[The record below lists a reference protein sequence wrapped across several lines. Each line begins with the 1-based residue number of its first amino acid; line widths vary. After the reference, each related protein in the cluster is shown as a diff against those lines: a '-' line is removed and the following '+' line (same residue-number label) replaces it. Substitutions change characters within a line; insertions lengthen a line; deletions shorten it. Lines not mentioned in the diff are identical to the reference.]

1 MNRRN
6 VMNVL
11 AASSGAA
18 LLLASQAPANAA
30 AEPAQ
35 PALASEPRAPYAVAK
50 DGTRLYV
57 QDWGSGRPMLFVAA
71 WALNSDFWGAHVMSM
86 LKAGFRTLAYD
97 RRGHG
102 RSDAPPHG
110 YDSDTLA
117 DDLATIIE
125 SRDLRNVVVVAHS
138 MGAGEVVRYLTRH
151 GAGRIAK
158 LIFAAP
164 TTPYL
169 VRAADNTDAVP
180 EEMLDGM
187 LGAIAQDFPKWVRD
201 NEPPF
206 FTPDTDGET
215 RAWIKAMMLS
225 VPLPVA
231 VTFRHAAGRTDFRR
245 DLGAIATPT
254 LILHG
259 DRDASAPLAL
269 TGAKTAKLI
278 HGAKLVV
285 YEGAPHALPLTH
297 RDRFI
302 ADTIAFGD

>member
-1 MNRRN
+1 MNA
-6 VMNVL
+6 L

-18 LLLASQAPANAA
+18 LLLANQTAPSAA
-30 AEPAQ
+30 TGPAQ
-35 PALASEPRAPYAVAK
+35 PSPAHGLRPPPYAVAD

-57 QDWGSGRPMLFVAA
+57 QDWGSGRPVLFVAA

-86 LKAGFRTLAYD
+86 QKAGFRTLAYD

-102 RSDAPPHG
+102 RSDAPSYG
-110 YDSDTLA
+110 YDADTLA
-117 DDLATIIE
+117 DDLAAVIE
-125 SRDLRNVVVVAHS
+125 SRDLRDVVVVAHS
-138 MGAGEVVRYLTRH
+138 MGAGEVARYLTRH
-151 GAGRIAK
+151 GAARIAK
-158 LIFAAP
+158 LILIAP

-169 VRAADNTDAVP
+169 VRTADNPDAVP

-187 LGAIAQDFPKWVRD
+187 LVAIAQDFPKWVRD

-206 FTPDTDGET
+206 FTPETDSET
-215 RAWIKAMMLS
+215 RAWIKAMMLT
-225 VPLPVA
+225 VPLPIA
-231 VTFRHAAGRTDFRR
+231 VTFRRAAGRADFRR
-245 DLGAIATPT
+245 DLEAIATPT

-278 HGAKLVV
+278 RDSQLLI

-297 RDRFI
+297 RVRSI
-302 ADTIAFGD
+302 ADILAFAG

>member
-1 MNRRN
+1 VNRRN
-6 VMNVL
+6 LMNVL

-18 LLLASQAPANAA
+18 VLLVNQAQAPA
-30 AEPAQ
+30 
-35 PALASEPRAPYAVAK
+35 SEPPPAGGRRATYTVAK

-57 QDWGSGRPMLFVAA
+57 QDWGDGRPVLFVSA
-71 WALNSDFWGAHVMSM
+71 WALNSDFWGAHVMAM
-86 LKAGFRTLAYD
+86 AKAGFRTIAYD

-102 RSDAPPHG
+102 RSDAPSHG

-117 DDLATIIE
+117 DDLAAIIE
-125 SRDLRNVVVVAHS
+125 SRDLRDIVLVAHS
-138 MGAGEVVRYLTRH
+138 MGAGEAARYLTRH
-151 GAGRIAK
+151 GAGRVAK
-158 LIFAAP
+158 LILVAP

-169 VRAADNTDAVP
+169 VRTADNPDAVP
-180 EEMLDGM
+180 EEMLDAM

-206 FTPDTDGET
+206 FTPETDSET

-231 VTFRHAAGRTDFRR
+231 VAFRHAAGRADLRR
-245 DLGAIATPT
+245 DVEAIAIPT
-254 LILHG
+254 LVLHG

-269 TGAKTAKLI
+269 TGAKTAKMI
-278 HGAKLVV
+278 RGGKLVV

-297 RDRFI
+297 RERFI
-302 ADTIAFGD
+302 ADMIAFAD